1 MAARSKKPSQ
11 AQIALDTRQDAIYAR
26 QSIDKKDSIS
36 IETQID
42 HATKEAGEGAVLRR
56 PYVDKGK
63 SGKDMNRPALQR
75 LLKDMEKDLIR
86 RVIVYRL
93 DRFSRSLLD
102 FASMMQLF
110 AQHDVAFVSTKEKF
124 DTSTA
129 IGKAMLSIVMVFA
142 QLERETLQERI
153 TDNFH
158 ARVEQGWGM
167 GGVAPYGL
175 RREPITHR
183 GIHTKV
189 FVGKEPEISVL
200 RGLFEQY
207 AKTKISLNQLTAQ
220 LNESNIPSPGASL
233 WDSSK
238 ISRLLHNP
246 IYVKAD
252 ADIYRFYKAKGATMI
267 NDMEEFDGEHSCYL
281 YGKWDRS
288 KRKFADFSGLSL
300 ALTLSEGHVD
310 SETFLRVQAKLD
322 ENRQL
327 RRSGQSKHSWLS
339 GLTKCGKCGYT
350 MTVSSNQKGS
360 STRKVFICRGRTLY
374 HACEGH
380 SRVFHIAEVEAVV
393 EHRLLENIREKRGL
407 QLVQQAQTDARAT
420 QYKLSL
426 AKLDEQIDNL
436 LQAIADGD
444 PLAVKYVKPRLAE
457 LDGQRAELEKRYNA
471 YRYRTEPSLP
481 RYPIADIEENWDTL
495 TLEQKKEI
503 AAIFIEK
510 ILFFDDGLEI
520 IWRHHFDP
528 GA

>member
-1 MAARSKKPSQ
+1 MAARTIPL
-11 AQIALDTRQDAIYAR
+11 ATDTRQDAIYAR

-42 HATKEAGEGAVLRR
+42 YAIKEAGEGANLRK

-63 SGKDMNRPALQR
+63 SGKDMNRPAFQR
-75 LLKDMEKDLIR
+75 LIKDVEKGLIR

-102 FASMMQLF
+102 FSSMMHIF
-110 AQHDVAFVSTKEKF
+110 EQHDVDFVSTKEKF
-124 DTSTA
+124 DTATA

-175 RREPITHR
+175 RREPITYH
-183 GIHTKV
+183 GIRTKA
-189 FVGKEPEISVL
+189 FVGQEPEINTLV
-200 RGLFEQY
+200 RIFHQY
-207 AKTKISLNQLTAQ
+207 ASTNISLSQLTAQ
-220 LNESNIPSPGASL
+220 LNAEGIPSPGGSL

-252 ADIYRFYKAKGATMI
+252 ADIYRFYKAKGARII
-267 NDMEEFDGEHSCYL
+267 NDIDEFDGRHSCYL

-288 KRKFADFSGLSL
+288 KRKYADYNGLNL
-300 ALTLSEGHVD
+300 ALTLSKGYVD
-310 SETFLRVQAKLD
+310 ADTFLRVQAKLD
-322 ENRQL
+322 ANRQL

-339 GLTKCGKCGYT
+339 GRTKCGKCGYT
-350 MTVSSNQKGS
+350 MTVSNSQKA
-360 STRKVFICRGRTLY
+360 STPRKVFICRGRSLY

-380 SRVFHIAEVEAVV
+380 GRVFHVAEVEAIV
-393 EHRLLENIREKRGL
+393 EHRLLQNIREKRGL
-407 QLVQQAQTDARAT
+407 HLVEQSGADAKIA
-420 QYKLSL
+420 QYKLRLAKVDEQIENLLQSISDGDPIMTKYVRPRI
-426 AKLDEQIDNL
+426 AKLDE
-436 LQAIADGD
+436 
-444 PLAVKYVKPRLAE
+444 E
-457 LDGQRAELEKRYNA
+457 RAELARTYNA
-471 YRYRTEPSLP
+471 YRYRSAPDLP
-481 RYPIADIEENWDTL
+481 QYPLADIEKNWVDL
-495 TLEQKKEI
+495 SLEQKKEI

-520 IWRHHFDP
+520 IWRHTF
-528 GA
+528 